1 MKKRITITLPQW
13 AVDKLEEMADSPFYQ
28 NRGWRF
34 TKSDIIAE
42 MIANYEDFLERAIR
56 CGATYVDD

>member
-1 MKKRITITLPQW
+1 MKKRIAITLPQW
-13 AVDKLEEMADSPFYQ
+13 AIEKLEKMRDSPFYQ

-42 MIANYEDFLERAIR
+42 MIANYEDLLERDIR
-56 CGATYVDD
+56 K